1 MQSFCLYICPASCN
15 GCGITN
21 FLTRVP
27 GVRLTIQA
35 HVLGVPGVSADFNR
49 KYDQFVANERL
60 KTRIFLAAFV
70 LGSVI
75 GMGFMWKVS
84 MQ

>member
-1 MQSFCLYICPASCN
+1 MSGKLQWLRDNEFFNPSS
-15 GCGITN
+15 G
-21 FLTRVP
+21 